1 MLLSAIVTLLLVN
14 VVQSEDLAVP
24 QDGEDQGLSQLH
36 NDQREWPSRDA
47 PTVLPEDASIAAL
60 ALPGSQPLR
69 PRNPHRR
76 RRKRPR
82 PQPPQE
88 EVHHPSPST
97 AGGLENQSTYEE
109 QISQY
114 HSSQQDYQ
122 TSKDQERN
130 TEHIRET
137 ETPAFHDQQHNLQQY
152 QRRRPHPLQ
161 RNKLQTQELP
171 LTPHREAED
180 DKQDSEEHVR
190 QLQENSQEEGSNNDS
205 TLHKSRVVSEGDSY
219 AHKNSN
225 TNGNNHHKF
234 QTDSDED
241 SYTHKIN
248 KQEQVEEHEETNDSS
263 QQQHQQ
269 QNVRNNSYRKP
280 YQPRTDP
287 IASPQD
293 IKTLL
298 KQQSGSLSLSEL
310 LQQKNLSLADL
321 LKGNRNALSA
331 LTGGQD
337 ATSTDSRVTD
347 TDRPSAPRR
356 LPPTRANSRR
366 KPQNSSYQRKPPRYF
381 GKQDQDAE
389 DDILEPISQ
398 RRLPP
403 VNKPAR
409 YQIRE
414 QNHDLGTQEYIHKFK
429 PSSPRR
435 PSPYLVSEQSIT
447 TDFTMSPST
456 ESLEVTNSI
465 IPDLNPNDH
474 NSFKE
479 LKINDEEDR
488 LEEEKSKDYIQ
499 NGEVSIT
506 ESSSENYPPKLE
518 TPENRQNTETN
529 ESTIRNK
536 PAPIPLNV
544 QETSVIDPLQNSPD
558 DNSDKKS
565 QDNNRLRGKYISRH
579 RISVAQK
586 NSSNKD
592 ETINRL
598 RLPPPNVF
606 LSGLRSGSGNRLPN
620 TKKLTVA
627 TTIQPVQF
635 VNVETD
641 VYTSQRPVES
651 KTKTGQLLELFH
663 SFPPK
668 FGNSDT
674 TTTTTTTT
682 TTDHTLYNIESTTVS
697 EHTDEPMH
705 KVIPFYTE
713 PPNNKSEETENDN
726 VPKATSARDEI
737 LEFLRTDTGSIRLAR
752 ILASRNMTLA
762 ELIEHRERGSSQQ
775 HLAEIFRE
783 SGQQKNHS
791 DEDDEGESS
800 YNTNSNEVRYSIP
813 ADVKQE
819 TSTNNNNKD
828 TNIIP
833 SLEEMFRFL
842 ENTDRGSQHHEKKP
856 GVKQSF
862 AYTSTQEPANSEEYP
877 RNFAEDPDHIQHTFP
892 HKSDIY
898 NTLRHRP
905 HNPPPYIPPPSNPY
919 SVPSWKSTYSHPD
932 TIYSFDPNNPYF
944 SAGRRPLITSRIA
957 STPAPSQINND
968 ITDGIVLLENI
979 GQVREVGGS
988 GSGSIKGPI
997 HSSRDKDN
1005 RYDILYRD
1013 DIDERESEGG
1023 LPSDVKSAIIVSSA
1037 ILGLAI
1043 LGFLAIFVV
1052 CRWKQRQA
1060 RRRFVDGIANA
1071 RAQSPILI
1079 QPDEK
1084 NNRQSISPVMVNTG
1098 DLYKRDVSLDGE
1110 DDTVDPGVRRYYL
1123 WRTIRKTLRY
1133 K

>member
-1 MLLSAIVTLLLVN
+1 
-14 VVQSEDLAVP
+14 
-24 QDGEDQGLSQLH
+24 
-36 NDQREWPSRDA
+36 
-47 PTVLPEDASIAAL
+47 
-60 ALPGSQPLR
+60 
-69 PRNPHRR
+69 
-76 RRKRPR
+76 
-82 PQPPQE
+82 
-88 EVHHPSPST
+88 
-97 AGGLENQSTYEE
+97 
-109 QISQY
+109 
-114 HSSQQDYQ
+114 
-122 TSKDQERN
+122 
-130 TEHIRET
+130 
-137 ETPAFHDQQHNLQQY
+137 
-152 QRRRPHPLQ
+152 
-161 RNKLQTQELP
+161 
-171 LTPHREAED
+171 
-180 DKQDSEEHVR
+180 
-190 QLQENSQEEGSNNDS
+190 
-205 TLHKSRVVSEGDSY
+205 
-219 AHKNSN
+219 
-225 TNGNNHHKF
+225 
-234 QTDSDED
+234 
-241 SYTHKIN
+241 
-248 KQEQVEEHEETNDSS
+248 
-263 QQQHQQ
+263 
-269 QNVRNNSYRKP
+269 
-280 YQPRTDP
+280 
-287 IASPQD
+287 
-293 IKTLL
+293 
-298 KQQSGSLSLSEL
+298 
-310 LQQKNLSLADL
+310 
-321 LKGNRNALSA
+321 
-331 LTGGQD
+331 
-337 ATSTDSRVTD
+337 
-347 TDRPSAPRR
+347 
-356 LPPTRANSRR
+356 
-366 KPQNSSYQRKPPRYF
+366 
-381 GKQDQDAE
+381 
-389 DDILEPISQ
+389 
-398 RRLPP
+398 
-403 VNKPAR
+403 
-409 YQIRE
+409 
-414 QNHDLGTQEYIHKFK
+414 
-429 PSSPRR
+429 R

-479 LKINDEEDR
+479 LKINDEEDG

-518 TPENRQNTETN
+518 TPENRQNADTN
-529 ESTIRNK
+529 ESTIKNK

-674 TTTTTTTT
+674 TTTTTATTT

-791 DEDDEGESS
+791 DEDDEEESS
-800 YNTNSNEVRYSIP
+800 YNTNSNEV
-813 ADVKQE
+813 
-819 TSTNNNNKD
+819 
-828 TNIIP
+828 
-833 SLEEMFRFL
+833 
-842 ENTDRGSQHHEKKP
+842 
-856 GVKQSF
+856 
-862 AYTSTQEPANSEEYP
+862 
-877 RNFAEDPDHIQHTFP
+877 
-892 HKSDIY
+892 
-898 NTLRHRP
+898 
-905 HNPPPYIPPPSNPY
+905 
-919 SVPSWKSTYSHPD
+919 
-932 TIYSFDPNNPYF
+932 

-1052 CRWKQRQA
+1052 S
-1060 RRRFVDGIANA
+1060 RR
-1071 RAQSPILI
+1071 
-1079 QPDEK
+1079 E

-1110 DDTVDPGVRRYYL
+1110 DDTVDPGMRRYYL